1 MSRRVTIAEQDAF
14 QADTRLRLAATT
26 GEPDPAELARE
37 IHAEVIERCSQARGK
52 RAVKNVLAI
61 LDELNREERN
71 R

>member
-1 MSRRVTIAEQDAF
+1 MSRRITIADHQSF
-14 QADTRLRLAATT
+14 QADTRLRMAATT
-26 GEPDPAELARE
+26 GEPDPADLARE
-37 IHAEVIERCSQARGK
+37 IHAEVIERCPQARGK